1 MDLKKLNKIQDSY
14 DPYKTLSKRCWDPVN
29 NSSFRL
35 LYLTSEGPQ
44 IVWEKSLRSIR
55 PLIARVDV
63 NGNIRCND
71 TRLAKCIEEVYGTE
85 IHGDPYEEMESI
97 YHKLCKKFDYRNKG
111 DYEPSI
117 QMSDSRKIKDEM
129 IRYDQ

>member
-1 MDLKKLNKIQDSY
+1 MNLKKLNKIQDSY
-14 DPYKTLSKRCWDPVN
+14 DPYKTLSRRCWDFVN

-35 LYLTSEGPQ
+35 LYLTSEGPK
-44 IVWEKSLRSIR
+44 IVWERNSRSINYT
-55 PLIARVDV
+55 ARVDE
-63 NGNIRCND
+63 NGHIKCNG
-71 TRLAKCIEEVYGTE
+71 TRLMKLIDEVYGTE

-117 QMSDSRKIKDEM
+117 QMSDSRRIKDEM